1 MIGSLVGKIEPLT
14 SLSCVFRFAAIASCW
29 VLVGTSLASEP
40 SLTRLGKTTR
50 ELLKNEATAELNTP
64 SKDRAI
70 SALCDLYVILRRDPR
85 YATSSMLQGDAVKV
99 RRRLISVSKRRMNQL
114 ERSGIPKPPGLS
126 AAVDQAVRRA
136 VQASL
141 SQQENGDESED
152 EEDTNRAFA
161 PAALA
166 ASPWQLIE
174 LIQRVVAPDLW
185 DVRGGSSTIQYFAM
199 RRVLVVRATT
209 EVHEQIRDLLMALR

>member
-1 MIGSLVGKIEPLT
+1 MFGCLGGKNVPPS
-14 SLSCVFRFAAIASCW
+14 SLSCVFRFASIASCLI
-29 VLVGTSLASEP
+29 LVGNLVASEP
-40 SLTRLGKTTR
+40 SLTRLGQTTR
-50 ELLKNEATAELNTP
+50 DLLKNEATTESNTP
-64 SKDRAI
+64 SKDRAV

-114 ERSGIPKPPGLS
+114 ERSGIPKPAGLS

-136 VQASL
+136 VEASL
-141 SQQENGDESED
+141 SQQESGAETDDDEGTD
-152 EEDTNRAFA
+152 RAFA
-161 PAALA
+161 PAALG